1 MAFTLK
7 TQQSDKFYALK
18 NRNSAKNFV
27 LLAPNK
33 EQLMDIFSQFIP
45 RYLLTKRNLIIMV
58 TSAAAFA
65 LFFII
70 VYQPFGVFQWGRER
84 VSEFMFVIYSLLI
97 VLLGMSIAAI
107 SRVIMYY
114 RAKKHEITYLSYIF
128 WAFVE
133 LVLMAI
139 AYTVCSI
146 LADVQEDIWVAF
158 KSALLNT
165 SLILLIPYIICITAF
180 TLQDRNRRLREIED
194 DMDKAMQQRA
204 ATKGLISFYDERGEL
219 QLSVTK
225 ENLLYIESADNYIY
239 IWYMKG
245 NLPKKLILRNTLKR
259 TAELL
264 VDTNVMRCHRGYM
277 VNMEQVKVLRREKD
291 SFYLELGIEG
301 VKDIPVSKTYGDA
314 VLKWLSM

>member
-1 MAFTLK
+1 MK

-70 VYQPFGVFQWGRER
+70 VYQPFGVLQWGRVR

-128 WAFVE
+128 WVFVE

-146 LADVQEDIWVAF
+146 LADVQEDVLVAF
-158 KSALLNT
+158 KSALVNT

-291 SFYLELGIEG
+291 SFYLELGIDG
-301 VKDIPVSKTYGDA
+301 IKDIPVSKTYGDA

>member
-1 MAFTLK
+1 
-7 TQQSDKFYALK
+7 
-18 NRNSAKNFV
+18 
-27 LLAPNK
+27 
-33 EQLMDIFSQFIP
+33 MDFLSQFIP
-45 RYLLTKRNLIIMV
+45 RYLLTKRNQIILV

-70 VYQPFGVFQWGRER
+70 VYQPFGVLQWGRER

-97 VLLGMSIAAI
+97 VLLGMSIVAI

-114 RAKKHEITYLSYIF
+114 RTKKHEISILNYAI
-128 WAFVE
+128 WVFVE
-133 LVLMAI
+133 LAIMAI
-139 AYTVCSI
+139 AYTICSI

-158 KSALLNT
+158 KSALQNT

-180 TLQDRNRRLREIED
+180 TLQDKNERLRQIED
-194 DMDKAMQQRA
+194 DFDKAVAQKMA
-204 ATKGLISFYDERGEL
+204 SKGLISFYDERGEL

-225 ENLLYIESADNYIY
+225 DNLLYIESADNYIY
-239 IWYMKG
+239 IWYMKN
-245 NLPKKLILRNTLKR
+245 NLPKKLMLRNTLKR
-259 TAELL
+259 TSELL
-264 VDTNVMRCHRGYM
+264 ADTNVMRCHRGYM

-291 SFYLELGIEG
+291 SFYLELGIDG

>member
-1 MAFTLK
+1 MDFFT
-7 TQQSDKFYALK
+7 
-18 NRNSAKNFV
+18 
-27 LLAPNK
+27 
-33 EQLMDIFSQFIP
+33 QFIP
-45 RYLLTKRNLIIMV
+45 RYLLTKRSLTIMV

-65 LFFII
+65 FLFII
-70 VYQPFGVFQWGRER
+70 LYKPFNVEHWAEVSQFVFVACVLG
-84 VSEFMFVIYSLLI
+84 I

-114 RAKKHEITYLSYIF
+114 HTKKHDITLGSYTV
-128 WAFVE
+128 WVFVE

-139 AYTVCSI
+139 AYTICSI
-146 LADVQEDIWVAF
+146 LTDVQEDIWIAF

-165 SLILLIPYIICITAF
+165 SLILLIPYIVCIIAF
-180 TLQDRNRRLREIED
+180 TLQDRNQRLRQIEED
-194 DMDKAMQQRA
+194 YDKAIQQRA
-204 ATKGLISFYDERGEL
+204 VTKGLISFFDERGEL

-225 ENLLYIESADNYIY
+225 DNLLYIESADNYIY
-239 IWYMKG
+239 IWYMKS
-245 NLPKKLILRNTLKR
+245 NLPKKLMLRNTLKR

-264 VDTNVMRCHRGYM
+264 ADTNVMRCHRGYM